1 MIFRVFILSWV
12 WYENDSSIYLKKN
25 FLQPILATE
34 LDETRRYKSPVYK
47 TAERKG
53 TLSTTGHSTNY
64 VIAILLESN
73 VDPEHWINRGVAL
86 LCQINEWKYFFFSIN
101 FASTFNPTFI
111 KNNIFHH
118 FRMSFFL
125 FLSISPFHK
134 RRIARNIV
142 KMFNDDFSM
151 HLMKF

>member
-101 FASTFNPTFI
+101 FSSHPLLILHLLKTTFFI
-111 KNNIFHH
+111 ISGWVFFSSFQ
-118 FRMSFFL
+118 FRL
-125 FLSISPFHK
+125 FI
-134 RRIARNIV
+134 NGE
-142 KMFNDDFSM
+142 
-151 HLMKF
+151 